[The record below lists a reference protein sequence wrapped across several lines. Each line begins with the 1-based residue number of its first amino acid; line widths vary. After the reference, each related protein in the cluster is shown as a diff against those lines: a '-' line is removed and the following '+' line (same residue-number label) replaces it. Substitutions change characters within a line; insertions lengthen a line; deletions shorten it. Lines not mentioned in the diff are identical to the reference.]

1 MSESEGG
8 QNPLKNQ
15 ERSSGLLSF
24 WAELKRR
31 KVMRVA
37 ITYAVV
43 AWIIIQVASTTFGS
57 FGIPE
62 WAFRFVVIMLV
73 CFFPVAVILAWAFE
87 LTPDGIKTTKHARE
101 EQNEASV
108 SKKQERTRNWF
119 SLLFAAAVPTLIFG
133 ALAIFFYFR
142 SDTVPVLQD
151 SPVLSSQNSSLLTS
165 VENKSIAVLPLENLS
180 PDPKNAFFADGVQ
193 EDILTNLSKIA
204 ELLVISRSSTLR
216 YRERNKSLKE
226 IGSELEV
233 RYLVEGSVRR
243 SGNRVLVT
251 AQLIDVETDAHL
263 WAENFNRPLDDIFAI
278 QAEIAK
284 TIAGQLRAVITPEVT
299 AKIEYRPTENQEAYD
314 LFLEN
319 RRLVQRSQGNMDKKS
334 AVLEQAVALDPNFA
348 EAWAQLA
355 IEYREWWN
363 QPWELSN
370 RDPELLAK
378 AEAALDKAKALKPD
392 MAYIPY
398 AQTFFTDIREDR
410 IQLLLRALSLDP
422 NFNAVKRILGSN
434 YFRLGRLAEAQHQLE
449 EIYRS
454 DPLNDT
460 STAILVYVY
469 CARRMWDKALAVIEK
484 ALDLRLDE
492 YDDSEIDW
500 RLNFVQV
507 SYLKSGDRQSY
518 LDGLK
523 ALPDFEA
530 RPDLVNWHKLVSR
543 SELASFGDLDSL
555 RLPSISLFYPPEVG
569 HFLLHQ
575 AGEIETL
582 QERVRDGLNYFD
594 SVIKDRPEGD
604 DFYFGGRAILEAL
617 SGDRSKMEAM
627 ATQGR
632 ERFDTSLGANLLR
645 KAGQEIRIAVAYLI
659 LGDDEMAL
667 SNLEAASKLPSVTP
681 LNRELDLWFMFDRL
695 RGNPRF
701 DKLLED

>member
-1 MSESEGG
+1 MTDEEKS
-8 QNPLKNQ
+8 P
-15 ERSSGLLSF
+15 SSGIDHQSISDRPSF

-31 KVMRVA
+31 KVVRVA

-43 AWIIIQVASTTFGS
+43 AWGIMQVAGLTFEG
-57 FGIPE
+57 FGIPQ

-87 LTPDGIKTTKHARE
+87 LTPDGIKITK
-101 EQNEASV
+101 S
-108 SKKQERTRNWF
+108 KQEATEGTEDSKAYARKGNW
-119 SLLFAAAVPTLIFG
+119 LTILFAAGLPTLIFG

-142 SDTVPVLQD
+142 SDPS
-151 SPVLSSQNSSLLTS
+151 SPAPSPASLEVADLG
-165 VENKSIAVLPLENLS
+165 KSIAVLPLENLS
-180 PDPKNAFFADGVQ
+180 PDPENAFFADGVQ
-193 EDILTNLSKIA
+193 EDILTHLSKIE

-243 SGNRVLVT
+243 AGNRVLVT

-319 RRLVQRSQGNMDKKS
+319 RRLVQTIDGNWDKKS

-355 IEYREWWN
+355 IEYRFWWS
-363 QPWELSN
+363 QPWVLSN

-378 AEAALDKAKALKPD
+378 AEAALDKAKELKPN
-392 MAYIPY
+392 MAYIPF

-434 YFRLGRLAEAQHQLE
+434 YLSQGRLGEAQHQLE

-460 STAILVYVY
+460 STAVLVDVY

-484 ALDLRLDE
+484 ALDLSPDE
-492 YDDSEIDW
+492 YDGSEIDW
-500 RLNFVQV
+500 RLNFVNV

-543 SELASFGDLDSL
+543 SERSSFGDLDSL
-555 RLPSISLFYPPEVG
+555 KLPSISLFYWPQVSL
-569 HFLLHQ
+569 FLFHQ
-575 AGEIETL
+575 AGEVEAL
-582 QERVRDGLNYFD
+582 QARVQDRINYLD
-594 SVIKDRPEGD
+594 SLIKDRPEGD
-604 DFYFGGRAILEAL
+604 DAFFGARAIIEAL
-617 SGDRSKMEAM
+617 LGDRSKMEAM
-627 ATQGR
+627 AAQCR
-632 ERFDTSLGANLLR
+632 ERFDTSPDARPLSRLE
-645 KAGQEIRIAVAYLI
+645 QEIFIAVAYLI
-659 LGDDEMAL
+659 LDDDEMAL
-667 SNLEAASKLPSVTP
+667 STLEAASKLPSVTP
-681 LNRELDLWFMFDRL
+681 LNRELDLWFIFDRL